1 MEHTKQDKERL
12 IEFFDADENKQ
23 YAILFDSLMTLIADG
38 VRDGEDD
45 NIIRNYA
52 RLASEI
58 YFRED

>member
-12 IEFFDADENKQ
+12 TEFFDADENKQ

>member
-12 IEFFDADENKQ
+12 TEFFDADENKQ

-45 NIIRNYA
+45 NTIRNYA

-58 YFRED
+58 YFREE